1 MLTISSN
8 EVTRSLAFDNPWWEG
23 GLEATPEV
31 HKLRRFY
38 FDTFEELALNWDV
51 RRSVIL
57 MGPRRV
63 GKTVMLQQFIR
74 DLLINAFDP
83 KAILFASV
91 DTPVYSGLRL
101 DQIIDLYEQDTGID
115 KNARRVIIFDEIQY
129 LKDWEVSLKVLTD
142 RYPNTRFIASGSAA
156 AALKLKSQ
164 ESGAGRFTDFIL
176 PPLTFAEF
184 IDFRGKADLMVVA
197 DVSDAE
203 GTKNDKAQPYTNDI
217 EALNAEF
224 QLYLNFGGYPEAVL
238 NPEIQKN
245 VQRYLGRDIID
256 KVLLR
261 DLPTLYGIQDVQ
273 ELNRLFTVLAY
284 HTGQEISYDKLSQSS
299 GVAKNTIKKYLE
311 YLQAAF
317 LIMIVKRV
325 DQNGKTFKRMVNFK
339 VYLTNP
345 SMRAALFGPI
355 DSDHEAMGAVVE
367 TAIFSQWF
375 HSPIIDDLYYARWK
389 KGQQDYE
396 VDIVCLASSFKPVWA
411 VEIKWSDRYVT
422 HVREMKGLV
431 EFIKNNPELRS
442 VRATTKTETLDEQLL
457 FDSVNIDLNPS
468 AEYCY
473 ILGRNTSASRSRH
486 QADLGLTD

>member
-1 MLTISSN
+1 MLTISSD
-8 EVTRSLAFDNPWWEG
+8 EITRSLAFDNPWWEG
-23 GLEATPEV
+23 GLEATPET

-38 FDTFEELALNWDV
+38 FDTFEKLALNWGV

-74 DLLINAFDP
+74 DLLKNDFDP

-115 KNARRVIIFDEIQY
+115 KNARRVILFDEIQY

-184 IDFRGKADLMVVA
+184 IDFRGKADIIIVPNMN
-197 DVSDAE
+197 DAE
-203 GTKNDKAQPYTNDI
+203 DTNIDKVQPYTKDI

-238 NPEIQKN
+238 NPEIQEN

-284 HTGQEISYDKLSQSS
+284 HTGQEVSYDKLSPEQWCCKKHYQKIPRVSS
-299 GVAKNTIKKYLE
+299 SC
-311 YLQAAF
+311 F
-317 LIMIVKRV
+317 
-325 DQNGKTFKRMVNFK
+325 F
-339 VYLTNP
+339 
-345 SMRAALFGPI
+345 
-355 DSDHEAMGAVVE
+355 DHDCEAG
-367 TAIFSQWF
+367 
-375 HSPIIDDLYYARWK
+375 
-389 KGQQDYE
+389 
-396 VDIVCLASSFKPVWA
+396 
-411 VEIKWSDRYVT
+411 
-422 HVREMKGLV
+422 
-431 EFIKNNPELRS
+431 
-442 VRATTKTETLDEQLL
+442 
-457 FDSVNIDLNPS
+457 
-468 AEYCY
+468 
-473 ILGRNTSASRSRH
+473 
-486 QADLGLTD
+486 